1 MRVLE
6 NLRSFRE
13 EFVTQFGDRGCSS
26 CCSLAIGKR
35 ASERDRVS
43 DPEGYDFQE
52 LQMRDQF
59 GAPWKQRCVP
69 CEYSR
74 GPGKRPMISDHQV
87 KGQQGQSRC
96 STYRTVYKGVCHSKG
111 LGCYMVAGLVMSAE
125 GDQYSSRCCEYVI
138 FYCY

>member
-1 MRVLE
+1 MDRCGRQYWARTTESTGSILESVRVLE

-52 LQMRDQF
+52 L
-59 GAPWKQRCVP
+59 
-69 CEYSR
+69 
-74 GPGKRPMISDHQV
+74 
-87 KGQQGQSRC
+87 
-96 STYRTVYKGVCHSKG
+96 
-111 LGCYMVAGLVMSAE
+111 
-125 GDQYSSRCCEYVI
+125 
-138 FYCY
+138 